1 MHLAEIVK
9 LLVRNGGAL
18 DRNDGALDRIDSA
31 PGWTSEA
38 LERNGGALGTTGIS
52 LAMFYVP

>member
-9 LLVRNGGAL
+9 LLERNGGAF

-31 PGWTSEA
+31 PGGTSEA
-38 LERNGGALGTTGIS
+38 LRKEWWCTWYYWFCTC
-52 LAMFYVP
+52 